1 MCQVRVCALRPRLST
16 GVVHSLLSSSFKYFP
31 RLASSRDFSG
41 HEKKEKKR
49 TPLSTTLAAAAGG
62 GGGLARVAGP
72 RVVSL
77 CNVDHGAAGF
87 IGWLGPARRGAAPG
101 GATGIFSRATVSR
114 SKRESPG
121 DREKEK
127 GGDIGRQRC

>member
-1 MCQVRVCALRPRLST
+1 MRRR
-16 GVVHSLLSSSFKYFP
+16 
-31 RLASSRDFSG
+31 RRDSA
-41 HEKKEKKR
+41 R
-49 TPLSTTLAAAAGG
+49 DTLLSTTLAAAAGG

-114 SKRESPG
+114 SKRESP
-121 DREKEK
+121 RAIARRHRSR
-127 GGDIGRQRC
+127 GDIGRQRC